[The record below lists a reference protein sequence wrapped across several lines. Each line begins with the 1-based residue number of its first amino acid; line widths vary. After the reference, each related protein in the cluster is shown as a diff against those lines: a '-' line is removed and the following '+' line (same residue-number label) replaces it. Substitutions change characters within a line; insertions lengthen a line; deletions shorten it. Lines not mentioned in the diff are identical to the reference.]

1 MKYPLSRY
9 AASPKGDDGLCWGSL
24 CCGAALA
31 GAALAG
37 RPADLNA
44 PVSGAVGGIES
55 MTGY

>member
-31 GAALAG
+31 G